1 MKILGIDPGSITCGY
16 GIVEEI
22 NSKIVVIDF
31 GIIRPRNK
39 PNVSFVNAL
48 KVLYDKITE
57 ILIQNKIDETALESQ
72 FYHKNAQSL
81 IKLTQARTAVQ
92 LASINQSIPVFE
104 YTPREIKLSV
114 TGKGCA
120 SKKSV
125 RYMVNSILQI
135 KVKENSFDASDAL
148 AVALCHYFKKH
159 SNKEKNTNS
168 PHTWREFVET
178 YPERII
184 AR

>member
-1 MKILGIDPGSITCGY
+1 MKILGVDPGSIICGY

-22 NSKIVVIDF
+22 NSQIVVVDF
-31 GIIRPRNK
+31 GIIRPRNRTY
-39 PNVSFVNAL
+39 VSFVEVL
-48 KVLYDKITE
+48 KVLYEKITE
-57 ILIQNKIDETALESQ
+57 ILIQNNIQETALETQ

-92 LASINQSIPVFE
+92 LSSINQNIPVFE

-114 TGKGCA
+114 TGKGNA

-125 RYMVNSILQI
+125 RYMVNSILKI
-135 KVKENSFDASDAL
+135 KVDENLLDASDAL
-148 AVALCHYFKKH
+148 AVALCHYFKKQ
-159 SNKEKNTNS
+159 SSKGKNQNS
-168 PHTWREFVET
+168 PHRWREFVEM

-184 AR
+184 NK